1 MVIPMLQNLQ
11 SRLNRDYSWLNS
23 QHLKRCFSHRIEHVA
38 ALDLLLQVHLL
49 LFPLIVL
56 HDLQP
61 EKMPFRS
68 TDSTIDDLKPLLLHQ
83 SAFLN
88 VELLLSL
95 CIDLFSFFI
104 CFLKIGH
111 QLIIVG
117 QLWCVVNAA
126 FCLVNTGKGHKYILN
141 LFNEGHHMLDLF
153 LHIAVG
159 ECHLQAF
166 QYKL

>member
-1 MVIPMLQNLQ
+1 MLQNLQ

-23 QHLKRCFSHRIEHVA
+23 QHLKSCFSHRIEHIA

-61 EKMPFRS
+61 EKMLFRS
-68 TDSTIDDLKPLLLHQ
+68 TDSTIDDLKPLLLHK

-104 CFLKIGH
+104 CFLKNQPSVNH
-111 QLIIVG
+111 SQSIVVCS
-117 QLWCVVNAA
+117 Q
-126 FCLVNTGKGHKYILN
+126 YSILPR
-141 LFNEGHHMLDLF
+141 LYE
-153 LHIAVG
+153 
-159 ECHLQAF
+159 E
-166 QYKL
+166 KS

>member
-11 SRLNRDYSWLNS
+11 PRLNWDYSWLNS
-23 QHLKRCFSHRIEHVA
+23 QHRKSCFSHRIEHVA

-61 EKMPFRS
+61 EKMLFRS

-104 CFLKIGH
+104 CFLKKSVIS
-111 QLIIVG
+111 
-117 QLWCVVNAA
+117 
-126 FCLVNTGKGHKYILN
+126 
-141 LFNEGHHMLDLF
+141 
-153 LHIAVG
+153 
-159 ECHLQAF
+159 
-166 QYKL
+166 